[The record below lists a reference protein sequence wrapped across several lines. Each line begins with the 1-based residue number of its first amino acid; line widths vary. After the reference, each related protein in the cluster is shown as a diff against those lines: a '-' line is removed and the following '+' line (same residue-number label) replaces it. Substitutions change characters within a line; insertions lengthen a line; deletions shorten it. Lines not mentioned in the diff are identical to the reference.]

1 MATAGVSLAGHQT
14 GAPNLSARR
23 SVMRRSKFKKP
34 VTMTQEN
41 FDLLKE
47 ALAFLSPK
55 QRLIVYLRF
64 WDNMTIQEIA
74 RYIGHSWNSTDMM
87 LDGAVNH
94 LRLRIIQITH
104 AREESALLEQFCA
117 IAA

>member
-1 MATAGVSLAGHQT
+1 
-14 GAPNLSARR
+14 
-23 SVMRRSKFKKP
+23 MRRSKFKKP
-34 VTMTQEN
+34 LTMTQEN

-74 RYIGHSWNSTDMM
+74 RYIGHSWSSTDMM

-94 LRLRIIQITH
+94 LRMRIIQITH
-104 AREESALLEQFCA
+104 AREESALLEQFCT